1 MNAFGA
7 ATYRQTFERTLPPA
21 DLLIRLYEGS
31 IRCLDLM
38 KEAMKS
44 GDIPKKA
51 DYVNRLTGILS
62 ELASAIDGQD
72 PKDLSES
79 LVSLYIFMIQE
90 VTLANVANEIERL
103 DTVRTLLSDLLGAW
117 KTATVSSR
125 LRTSGGALPEKTQDT
140 PPVRRT
146 LSVRG

>member
-1 MNAFGA
+1 MNAFAA

-21 DLLIRLYEGS
+21 DLLLRLYEGA

-38 KEAMKS
+38 KEGMKS
-44 GDIPKKA
+44 GDIQKRA
-51 DYVNRLTGILS
+51 DSVNRLTGILS

-79 LVSLYIFMIQE
+79 MVSLYLYMIQE
-90 VTLANVANEIERL
+90 VTLANVANEIDRL
-103 DTVRTLLSDLLGAW
+103 APVRTLLSELLDAW
-117 KTATVSSR
+117 KTAAAASR
-125 LRTSGGALPEKTQDT
+125 IQNPKNPGEGSPGA
-140 PPVRRT
+140 PPNRRT

>member
-1 MNAFGA
+1 MNAFAA

-44 GDIPKKA
+44 GDIPKRA
-51 DYVNRLTGILS
+51 DSVNRLTGILS
-62 ELASAIDGQD
+62 ELATALEGQE

-79 LVSLYIFMIQE
+79 LISLYLYMIQE
-90 VTLANVANEIERL
+90 VTLANVANEIDRL
-103 DTVRTLLSDLLGAW
+103 DPVRALLVDLLETW
-117 KTATVSSR
+117 KTAAATSR
-125 LRTSGGALPEKTQDT
+125 AQILKT
-140 PPVRRT
+140 PPEPLDGAPSVRRT

>member
-1 MNAFGA
+1 MNAFAA

-44 GDIPKKA
+44 GDIPKRA
-51 DYVNRLTGILS
+51 DSVNRLTGILS
-62 ELASAIDGQD
+62 ELATALEGQE

-79 LVSLYIFMIQE
+79 LISLYLYMIQE
-90 VTLANVANEIERL
+90 VTLANVANEIDRL
-103 DTVRTLLSDLLGAW
+103 DPVRDLLSDLLETW
-117 KTATVSSR
+117 KTAAATSR
-125 LRTSGGALPEKTQDT
+125 AQTLKTPTGPSDGT